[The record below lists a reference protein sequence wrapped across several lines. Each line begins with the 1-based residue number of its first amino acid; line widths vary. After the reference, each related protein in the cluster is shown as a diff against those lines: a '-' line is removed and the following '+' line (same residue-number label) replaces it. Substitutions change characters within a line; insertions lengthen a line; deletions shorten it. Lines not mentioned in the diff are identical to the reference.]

1 MIITAMFLLI
11 AGIITSIMGAKLFKL
26 LLPLL
31 GFIIGFMVG
40 FSGFQGIFGSGAVS
54 TTMAIVIA
62 LCIGI
67 LLALLS
73 FLFFEI
79 AVIVFT
85 IAVGAMAMGYL
96 GVALG
101 LSEDGLVVF
110 LLSLAGAILAGIF
123 AVNVGISNR
132 LVIALTSLL
141 GVGFVLVAL
150 MLLVGKVS
158 VDELSEDG
166 VTMTILN
173 IVDQSFLWFFVWI
186 GGSLISM
193 RLQYRLMVASL
204 MTTMFE
210 LDPELNT
217 KRVK

>member
-1 MIITAMFLLI
+1 MIITATFLLI
-11 AGIITSIMGAKLFKL
+11 AGIITAVMGAKLFKL

-40 FSGFQGIFGSGAVS
+40 FSGFQGIFGNGAVS

-62 LCIGI
+62 LCVGI
-67 LLALLS
+67 LMALLS
-73 FLFFEI
+73 FLFFDL

-85 IAVGAMAMGYL
+85 IALGAMAFSYL

-101 LSEDGLVVF
+101 LSEDGLIVF
-110 LLSLAGAILAGIF
+110 LMAIAGGILAGMF
-123 AVNVGISNR
+123 ALRVGVAND

-141 GVGFVLVAL
+141 GVGYILVAF
-150 MLLVGKVS
+150 MLLVGDVS
-158 VDELSEDG
+158 TTDLAENG
-166 VTMTILN
+166 VVSTI
-173 IVDQSFLWFFVWI
+173 IRVVDQSFLWFFVWV

-193 RLQYRLMVASL
+193 RLQYRLMIASL

-210 LDPELNT
+210 LDPEFNT